1 MKINNRKTTLLI
13 CPICN
18 KEYYKTNS
26 EINRNLKLNRLN
38 FCSLSCSSKYTIN
51 FREDMINYRTSS
63 KNYEHLQ
70 ELNLKRQKEALLN
83 FKYYLRKAVKERQY
97 FDIDSQ
103 YLKELWNQQKG
114 ICPYTGIKLIPQ
126 LLSKSVN
133 KDNPFIYASLDR
145 IDSSKGYIK
154 GNVEF
159 VSLGINYLKNKFSKE
174 VTVNFINLIKLQD
187 AQAGN

>member
-1 MKINNRKTTLLI
+1 MKINNRNTTILT

-26 EINRNLKLNRLN
+26 EIKRNLKLNRTN
-38 FCSLSCSSKYTIN
+38 FCSLTCSSKYTIN
-51 FREDMINYRTSS
+51 HKEDMINYRISF
-63 KNYEHLQ
+63 KNYEHLK

-83 FKYYLRKAVKERQY
+83 FKYYLRNTVKKRQIV
-97 FDIDSQ
+97 DINSE

-114 ICPYTGIKLIPQ
+114 ICPYTGINLIPQ

-159 VSLGINYLKNKFSKE
+159 VSIGINLLKNKFSKE
-174 VTVNFINLIKLQD
+174 VTINFINLIKLQD